1 MNYNIISTGSQGNA
15 IVVDG
20 KILIDCGIPFKK
32 LAPYVKDL
40 KIVLLTHIHGDHFNK
55 ATIRKLAKERP
66 ALRFACGKWLIADLL
81 QCGVS
86 PSKIDVCETSR
97 VYNYGWFQLSNIK
110 LYHDVENCGWRL
122 FLQNEKAIYITDTS
136 TVQGI
141 VAKNYN
147 LYMIEAN
154 YEENELQERIKAKQ
168 EAGVFA
174 YEYRVPKTHL
184 SKEECDQWLLDN
196 IGENSEAVYLHQ
208 HQGKEE

>member
-15 IVVDG
+15 VIVNQ
-20 KILIDCGIPFKK
+20 KILIDCGIP
-32 LAPYVKDL
+32 YKDL
-40 KIVLLTHIHGDHFNK
+40 KPYAKSLWIVLLTHIHGDHFNK

-66 ALRFACGKWLIADLL
+66 SLRFACGKWLVNELL
-81 QCGVS
+81 NLGVS
-86 PSKIDVCETSR
+86 PSKIDLCEISR
-97 VYNYGWFQLSNIK
+97 VYNYGGFQLASIK
-110 LYHDVENCGWRL
+110 LYHDVDNCGWRL
-122 FLQNEKAIYITDTS
+122 FMQDEKAIYITDTS

-184 SKEECDQWLLDN
+184 SKEECDAWLLDN
-196 IGENSEAVYLHQ
+196 IGENSEAIYLHQ